1 MTPASV
7 DGDWFAAVVVGSLA
21 VVVCCRLVTSS
32 DFTGSA
38 SHVFYWSCV
47 GIVVL
52 GRRRCWCHFADFQN
66 SANGSGFI
74 IKHGVGPPECSID
87 YYSSTFSLT
96 KNI

>member
-7 DGDWFAAVVVGSLA
+7 DGDCFAAAAAAAASFA
-21 VVVCCRLVTSS
+21 YFRLVTSS

-38 SHVFYWSCV
+38 SHVFYYWSCV

-52 GRRRCWCHFADFQN
+52 GRRHCWCRFAGFRN
-66 SANGSGFI
+66 SANGSDYF
-74 IKHGVGPPECSID
+74 KHGVGPSECLID
-87 YYSSTFSLT
+87 YYSSTFSII